1 MCKIDGCNNP
11 VHTKKSGL
19 CSKHYNR
26 LRTTGTTEDGP
37 RARASIKDRFW
48 RHSVKSSDCWEWAG
62 PKNHYGY
69 GVLSTG
75 GRNGKSVLAH
85 RYSWELHNGPLP
97 IGDGYH
103 GTVVRHKCDNRSCVN
118 PEHLEIGSQKDNV
131 ADMDKRGRRVSNPR
145 SGPEHHNGGKTHC
158 INGHEFNDKNTYTH
172 PKTGH
177 RYCKVCKSD
186 KAKAARRKE
195 RGNKFGVA
203 TYRVRTHCKH
213 GHEFT
218 EQNTYVRPDGYKEC
232 KTCRV
237 ERVSR
242 FYLKKK
248 S

>member
-1 MCKIDGCNNP
+1 MRKTLEERFWAKVQKGDGCWRWSGA
-11 VHTKKSGL
+11 KSQ
-19 CSKHYNR
+19 
-26 LRTTGTTEDGP
+26 
-37 RARASIKDRFW
+37 
-48 RHSVKSSDCWEWAG
+48 
-62 PKNHYGY
+62 GY
-69 GVLSTG
+69 GLITRGRRGEGVVRAPRLSYEI
-75 GRNGKSVLAH
+75 H
-85 RYSWELHNGPLP
+85 HGPIP
-97 IGDGYH
+97 EGM
-103 GTVVRHKCDNRSCVN
+103 VVRHKCDNPECTN
-118 PEHLEIGSQKDNV
+118 PDHLEIGTHADNMADIVERRRHHLHSQ
-131 ADMDKRGRRVSNPR
+131 
-145 SGPEHHNGGKTHC
+145 THC

-232 KTCRV
+232 KICRV
-237 ERVSR
+237 DRVSR